1 MAKWDLL
8 QEGKFGLHSEIN
20 QWNSYQQT
28 KIKTQDDL
36 LNRYIFF
43 FFTEFN
49 ILKKSHSKL
58 GTEWIN
64 LIKDFYRK
72 LIKKSYIVKKNFQKI
87 ARIIVSLAKSWHIN
101 INNLKLIL
109 FIHILV
115 TSNWK
120 WKLKKYIS
128 KHEMF
133 RNSFEKICG
142 RRAH

>member
-1 MAKWDLL
+1 MTNWID
-8 QEGKFGLHSEIN
+8 
-20 QWNSYQQT
+20 T
-28 KIKTQDDL
+28 
-36 LNRYIFF
+36 FF

-49 ILKKSHSKL
+49 ILIKSHSKL

-72 LIKKSYIVKKNFQKI
+72 LINKSYIIKKNLQKI

-101 INNLKLIL
+101 VNNLKLIL

-120 WKLKKYIS
+120 WKFKKIYLHQNMKCLEIHLKRYVGDGLTKDYKS
-128 KHEMF
+128 SCQQLMKT
-133 RNSFEKICG
+133 KING
-142 RRAH
+142 AWQHAPG